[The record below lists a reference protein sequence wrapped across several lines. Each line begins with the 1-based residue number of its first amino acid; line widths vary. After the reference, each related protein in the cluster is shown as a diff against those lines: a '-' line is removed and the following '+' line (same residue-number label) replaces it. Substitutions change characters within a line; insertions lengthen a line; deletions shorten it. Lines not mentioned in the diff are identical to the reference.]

1 MAQLNVSELDFENIK
16 ANLKTF
22 LKSQT
27 EFSDYNFEGSGMN
40 VILDLLAYNTHYN
53 GMLAHMLANEN
64 FIDTAVKRESV
75 VSIAKG
81 LGYVPRSRRGAIA
94 KVNLSIEPPESF
106 TNTTLEISRNKPF
119 STTVDGTSFTFFPT
133 QSTTV
138 NATTAGGVGPYYL
151 YGTCVLPSTST
162 DKQGFYYPVYLT
174 EAAAVAADTGGT
186 GATTY
191 TFKEYLGTSFY
202 MPNSSIN
209 VHKETLGI
217 VTTNYGGVTVDSG
230 LAYGRY
236 TGQAADS
243 VKKTQFNFNLLEIK
257 EGTRVQNKFIVE
269 TANQQGPFVLPNIAA
284 DTDTLRVRV
293 QNSASDLTVITYN
306 KSDKLLDIQAD
317 TKTYWCE
324 EGADGLFQIRF
335 GDDIIGKKLATGNIV
350 IVDYVVSNA
359 SSANFA
365 KTFTLS
371 SAVAASGEAR
381 TLDTA
386 IAAFGGASKESVDEI
401 RFNAP
406 RFNATK
412 ERAVTSS
419 DYESLILQS
428 NSNIQSVSVW
438 GGEKNDPPIYGKVFI
453 SLNPVTG
460 SIITEA
466 DKDNIKTSII
476 DPKTPV
482 AITPEFVDPEFVHIG
497 LDINIAYNPKLTT
510 LSKGE
515 LENATNTAVDLYFN
529 TDLNKLNKSFYNTK
543 LHDSIKAVSESII
556 AISITS
562 RLQKRIKPDLA
573 VSKNYSIQ
581 FNQRLQP
588 REITSSYFNITS
600 GGSTYKV
607 SLTDVPGSSVVPPL
621 YSGTGTVNA
630 IKTDGTI
637 IEAVGTIDYDSGTI
651 TIPSMTVA
659 SLYGTETKLRINA
672 VTQRDVRDITT
683 QALVRTSDTS
693 TAAVVAKPSR
703 NVVLTLDDSVTDS
716 TINTKVGLN
725 VSATPEVEEI

>member
-75 VSIAKG
+75 VSIAKA
-81 LGYVPRSRRGAIA
+81 LGYVPRSRRGAIS
-94 KVNLSIEPPESF
+94 KVNLSIEPPDSF
-106 TNTTLEISRNKPF
+106 TNTTLEISRSKPF
-119 STTVDGTSFTFFPT
+119 STTVEGNTYTFYPT

-151 YGTCVLPSTST
+151 YGTGVLPASATNQ
-162 DKQGFYYPVYLT
+162 KGFYYPVYLT

-191 TFKEYLGTSFY
+191 TFTEYSGTSFY

-209 VHKETLGI
+209 AYKETLGT
-217 VTTNYGGVTVDSG
+217 VTTNNAGVTVDSG
-230 LAYGRY
+230 LTYGRY
-236 TGQAADS
+236 TGQLS
-243 VKKTQFNFNLLEIK
+243 TSSKKTQFNFNLLEVK

-269 TANQQGPFVLPNIAA
+269 PANLQGPFVLPNVAA

-293 QNSASDLTVITYN
+293 QNSASDLTLITYN
-306 KSDKLLDIQAD
+306 KSDKLLDVKAD
-317 TKTYWCE
+317 SKVYWCE
-324 EGADGLFQIRF
+324 EGADGLYQLRF
-335 GDDIIGKKLATGNIV
+335 GDDTIGKKLSTGNIV
-350 IVDYVVSNA
+350 IVDYIVSNA
-359 SSANFA
+359 SAANFA
-365 KTFTLS
+365 KTFSLS
-371 SAVAASGEAR
+371 SAVAASGESR

-386 IAAFGGASKESVDEI
+386 IAAYGGASKESVDEI

-406 RFNATK
+406 RFNVSK
-412 ERAVTSS
+412 ERAVTST
-419 DYESLILQS
+419 DYEALILQS
-428 NSNIQSVSVW
+428 NNNIQSVSVW

-482 AITPEFVDPEFVHIG
+482 AIIPEFVDPEFVYIG
-497 LDINIAYNPKLTT
+497 LDINLAYNPKLTT

-515 LENATNTAVDLYFN
+515 LENAANTAVNLYFN

-556 AISITS
+556 AIGITT
-562 RLQKRIKPDLA
+562 RLQKRITPILNTT
-573 VSKNYSIQ
+573 KNYSIQ

-588 REITSSYFNITS
+588 RELTSSYFNITS
-600 GGSTYKV
+600 GGSNHKV
-607 SLTDVPGSSVVPPL
+607 SLVDVPASTVVPPL

-630 IKTDGTI
+630 VKADGSVVA
-637 IEAVGTIDYDSGTI
+637 AVGTIDYDSGTI
-651 TIPSMTVA
+651 SIPSMIVE
-659 SLYGTETKLRINA
+659 SLYENELKLRINA

-683 QALVRTSDTS
+683 QALIRTSDTS

-703 NVVLTLDDSVTDS
+703 NMVLTLDDSVTNS

-725 VSATPEVEEI
+725 ISATPEVEEI

>member
-1 MAQLNVSELDFENIK
+1 MAQLNVSELDFDNIK

-75 VSIAKG
+75 VSIAKA
-81 LGYVPRSRRGAIA
+81 LGYSPRSRRGAIA
-94 KVNLSIEPPESF
+94 KVNLSIEPSEGF
-106 TNTTLEISRNKPF
+106 TSTTLEISRDKPF
-119 STTVDGTSFTFFPT
+119 STTVEGTSFTFYPT
-133 QSTTV
+133 QATTV
-138 NATTAGGVGPYYL
+138 NATTSGGVGPYYL
-151 YGTCVLPSTST
+151 YGTCVLPSTAT

-174 EAAAVAADTGGT
+174 ETAAVSADTGGT

-191 TFKEYLGTSFY
+191 TFKEYSGINFY

-209 VHKETLGI
+209 AHKETLGT
-217 VTTNYGGVTVDSG
+217 VTTNYGGVTVESG

-236 TGQAADS
+236 TGQTSDS
-243 VKKTQFNFNLLEIK
+243 SIKTQFNFNLLEIK
-257 EGTRVQNKFIVE
+257 EGTRVENKFVVE
-269 TANQQGPFVLPNIAA
+269 TANLQGPFVLPNIAA
-284 DTDTLRVRV
+284 DTDTLRVRI
-293 QNSASDLTVITYN
+293 QNSASDLTLISYT

-324 EGADGLFQIRF
+324 EGADGLYQIRF
-335 GDDIIGKKLATGNIV
+335 GDDKVGKKLATGNIV
-350 IVDYVVSNA
+350 IVDYIVSNA

-371 SAVAASGEAR
+371 SAVSASGEIR

-386 IAAFGGASKESVDEI
+386 IAGYGGSSKESVDEI

-419 DYESLILQS
+419 DYEALILQS

-453 SLNPVTG
+453 SLNPVIG

-482 AITPEFVDPEFVHIG
+482 AIIPEFVDPDFVHIG
-497 LDINIAYNPKLTT
+497 LDINLAYNPKLTT

-515 LENATNTAVDLYFN
+515 LENATRTIVDLYFN
-529 TDLNKLNKSFYNTK
+529 TELNKLNKSFYNTR
-543 LHDSIKAVSESII
+543 LHDNIKEASEAII
-556 AISITS
+556 AINITS
-562 RLQKRIKPDLA
+562 RLQKRIAPVLTIA
-573 VSKNYSIQ
+573 KNYSIQ

-588 REITSSYFNITS
+588 RELSSSYFNITS
-600 GGSTYKV
+600 GGATYKV
-607 SLTDVPGSSVVPPL
+607 SLADVPASSVVPPL

-637 IEAVGTIDYDSGTI
+637 IEAVGTVDYDSGTI
-651 TIPSMTVA
+651 TIPSMIVT
-659 SLYGTETKLRINA
+659 SLFDTETKLRINA

-703 NVVLTLDDSVTDS
+703 NVVLTLDDSVTNS
-716 TINTKVGLN
+716 IINTKVGLN
-725 VSATPEVEEI
+725 ISATPEVEEI

>member
-1 MAQLNVSELDFENIK
+1 MAQLNVSELDFDDIK

-27 EFSDYNFEGSGMN
+27 EFSDYNFEGAGLN

-75 VSIAKG
+75 VSIAKA
-81 LGYVPRSRRGAIA
+81 LGYTPRSRRGAIS
-94 KVNLSIEPPESF
+94 KVNLSIVPPASY
-106 TNTTLEISRNKPF
+106 TSTTLELSRDKPF
-119 STTVDGTSFTFFPT
+119 STTVEGTSYTFQPT
-133 QSTTV
+133 QSVTV
-138 NATTAGGVGPYYL
+138 NATTAGGAGPYYL
-151 YGTCVLPSTST
+151 YGTGVLPASAT
-162 DKQGFYYPVYLT
+162 DQKGFYYPVYLT
-174 EAAAVAADTGGT
+174 ESAAVAADTGGT

-191 TFKEYLGTSFY
+191 TFKEYSGVSFY
-202 MPNSSIN
+202 LPNSNIN
-209 VHKETLGI
+209 EYKETLGT
-217 VTTNYGGVTVDSG
+217 VTTNQSGITVDSG

-236 TGQAADS
+236 TGQASDS
-243 VKKTQFNFNLLEIK
+243 ATTTQFNFPLLEIK
-257 EGTRVQNKFIVE
+257 EGTRVENKFVVE
-269 TANQQGPFVLPNIAA
+269 TANLQGPFVLPNIAA

-293 QNSASDLTVITYN
+293 QNSASDLTLITYTKSN
-306 KSDKLLDIQAD
+306 KFLDVKAD

-324 EGADGLFQIRF
+324 EGADGLYQLRF

-350 IVDYVVSNA
+350 IVDYIVSNA
-359 SSANFA
+359 SAANFA
-365 KTFTLS
+365 KTFSLS
-371 SAVAASGEAR
+371 SAVAASGEVR

-386 IAAFGGASKESVDEI
+386 IAGYGGASKEGVDEI

-406 RFNATK
+406 RYNTTK

-419 DYESLILQS
+419 DYEALILQS
-428 NSNIQSVSVW
+428 NPNVQSVSVW

-453 SLNPVTG
+453 ALNPVTG

-482 AITPEFVDPEFVHIG
+482 AITPEFVDPDFVYIG
-497 LDINIAYNPKLTT
+497 LDINLSYDPKLTT
-510 LSKGE
+510 ASKGE
-515 LENATNTAVDLYFN
+515 IESAVSTAVNLYFN

-543 LHDSIKAVSESII
+543 LHDRIKAVSESII

-562 RLQKRIKPDLA
+562 RLQKRTTPILGTTT
-573 VSKNYSIQ
+573 NYSIQ

-588 REITSSYFNITS
+588 RELSSTHFNITS

-607 SLTDVPGSSVVPPL
+607 SLVDVPSSTVVPPL

-630 IKTDGTI
+630 VKTDGTI
-637 IEAVGTIDYDSGTI
+637 ITSVGTIDYDSGTI
-651 TIPSMTVA
+651 TIPSMVVQ
-659 SLYGTETKLRINA
+659 SLLGTELKLRINA

-703 NVVLTLDDSVTDS
+703 NTVLTLDDSVANS

-725 VSATPEVEEI
+725 ISATPEVEEI

>member
-1 MAQLNVSELDFENIK
+1 MAQLNVSELDFDNIK

-22 LKSQT
+22 LKAQT

-75 VSIAKG
+75 VSIAKA
-81 LGYVPRSRRGAIA
+81 LGYVPRSRRGAIS
-94 KVNLSIEPPESF
+94 KVNLSIEPPDSF
-106 TNTTLEISRNKPF
+106 TSTTLEISRAKPF
-119 STTVDGTSFTFFPT
+119 STTVDGNTYTFYPT

-151 YGTCVLPSTST
+151 YGTGVLPASAT
-162 DKQGFYYPVYLT
+162 DQKGFYYPVYLT

-191 TFKEYLGTSFY
+191 TFKEYSGTSFY

-209 VHKETLGI
+209 AYKETLGT
-217 VTTNYGGVTVDSG
+217 VTTNNAGITIDSG
-230 LAYGRY
+230 LSYGRY
-236 TGQAADS
+236 TGQS
-243 VKKTQFNFNLLEIK
+243 STSPKKTQFNFNLLEIK
-257 EGTRVQNKFIVE
+257 EGTRVENKFIVE
-269 TANQQGPFVLPNIAA
+269 TANLQGPFVIPNIAA

-293 QNSASDLTVITYN
+293 QNSASDLTIITYT
-306 KSDKLLDIQAD
+306 KSDKLLDVKSD
-317 TKTYWCE
+317 TKTFWCE
-324 EGADGLFQIRF
+324 EGADGLYQLRF
-335 GDDIIGKKLATGNIV
+335 GDDTIGKKLSTGNIV
-350 IVDYVVSNA
+350 IVDYIVSSA
-359 SSANFA
+359 SLANFA

-371 SAVAASGEAR
+371 SAVSASGEAR

-386 IAAFGGASKESVDEI
+386 IAAYGGASKESVDEI
-401 RFNAP
+401 RYNAP
-406 RFNATK
+406 KYNAAK

-419 DYESLILQS
+419 DYEALILQS
-428 NSNIQSVSVW
+428 NNNIQSVSVW

-453 SLNPVTG
+453 SLNPQTG

-482 AITPEFVDPEFVHIG
+482 AIIPEFVDPEFIHLG

-515 LENATNTAVDLYFN
+515 LENAANIAVNNYFN

-543 LHDSIKAVSESII
+543 LHDGVKAVSESII
-556 AISITS
+556 AIGITT

-573 VSKNYSIQ
+573 VTKNYSIQ

-588 REITSSYFNITS
+588 RELTSSYFNITS
-600 GGSTYKV
+600 GGSNHKV
-607 SLTDVPGSSVVPPL
+607 SLVDVPASTVVPPL

-630 IKTDGTI
+630 VKADGSI
-637 IEAVGTIDYDSGTI
+637 VAAVGTIDYDSGTI
-651 TIPSMTVA
+651 SIPSMIVA
-659 SLYGTETKLRINA
+659 SLYENELKLRINA

-703 NVVLTLDDSVTDS
+703 NTVLTLDDSVTNS

-725 VSATPEVEEI
+725 ISATPEVEEI